1 MSKEGKSKHQLW
13 QELCVLISRNP
24 DKITSLKVEPIIRGG
39 LKRFTDVIG
48 QLWCSLADYFI
59 RAGHFEKVSEPVPAE
74 QLTCGPPN
82 CTTALGFLTEVVKTP
97 PFSRCLPH
105 SG

>member
-39 LKRFTDVIG
+39 LQRFTDVIG

-74 QLTCGPPN
+74 QLADFVRESINP
-82 CTTALGFLTEVVKTP
+82 
-97 PFSRCLPH
+97 
-105 SG
+105 